1 MLTTLQIHAKVL
13 IAEKSSQ
20 GTTVPAFSPIVPET
34 QQGEPSVKVGFNL
47 LVVGGLITAE
57 HGPLFEELKALGY
70 HGVELP
76 MFEGT
81 PEHYRALGRVLRE
94 TGLEATTCAI
104 MTEAE
109 NPISPEPLI
118 RAEAGKRLRWAI
130 DCSQA
135 LGAGMMMGPFHS
147 PLGVFSGHG
156 PSEAELDHLAAVMRE
171 GAIYGAKAGVNLS
184 LEPLNRFEC
193 YVLNTM
199 AQAAALARRVDH
211 PNFGTT
217 FDTFHANIEERD
229 PIAAFTAHAAGIN
242 HIHVSEND
250 RGIPGRGH
258 VPFGP
263 IIRAVKAAGY
273 DGWLTVE
280 AFGRSVPA
288 LSAATRV
295 WRDLFPDLA
304 TLFAESI
311 ALIRREWAAA

>member
-1 MLTTLQIHAKVL
+1 M
-13 IAEKSSQ
+13 
-20 GTTVPAFSPIVPET
+20 
-34 QQGEPSVKVGFNL
+34 KVGFNL
-47 LVVGGLITAE
+47 LVVGGFITAE
-57 HGPLFEELKALGY
+57 HGPLFEKLKALGY
-70 HGVELP
+70 DGVELP

-81 PEHYRALGRVLRE
+81 PEHYQDVGRLLRDC
-94 TGLEATTCAI
+94 GLEATTCAI

-109 NPISPEPLI
+109 NPISPDALI

-130 DCSQA
+130 DCTHA
-135 LGAGMMMGPFHS
+135 LGGGVVMGPFHS
-147 PLGVFSGHG
+147 PLGVFSGNG
-156 PSEAELDHLAAVMRE
+156 ASEAEFDRLAEVMRA
-171 GAIYGAKAGVNLS
+171 GAAYGADVGVALS

-199 AQAAALARRVDH
+199 AQAGALARRVDH
-211 PNFGTT
+211 PNFGVTY
-217 FDTFHANIEERD
+217 DTFHANIEERD
-229 PIAAFTAHAAGIN
+229 PIAAFTAHAGAVN
-242 HIHVSEND
+242 HIHLSEND

-263 IIRAVKAAGY
+263 TIRAIRATGY

-295 WRDLFPDLA
+295 WRDLFPDLD

-311 ALIRREWAAA
+311 TLIRREWAAA